1 MLKNSKVAF
10 ISVIGTYHKT
20 FIIKNMFLKLE
31 INSCFCLRQTKQREI
46 SLIKILAIPFL
57 LSFISGFSSSFS
69 EGEIEFQLNICV
81 CNTNS
86 LLGEHKTMRSLLPAD
101 MMFISVIYLKVLP
114 EFSLKNIQFAYLHR
128 KRQLWCC
135 WDLHSLQ
142 TPLLPSQQHTTK
154 TWKSRGTNPAD
165 CVLEQLKVV
174 FGLYF
179 CSEQIAG
186 RKQ

>member
-10 ISVIGTYHKT
+10 ISVIDTYHKT

-31 INSCFCLRQTKQREI
+31 INSCFCLRQTKECEI
-46 SLIKILAIPFL
+46 SLIKILPIPFL
-57 LSFISGFSSSFS
+57 LSFISGFSSCFS
-69 EGEIEFQLNICV
+69 EGEIEFQLKICV
-81 CNTNS
+81 SNINS
-86 LLGEHKTMRSLLPAD
+86 LLGEHTTMRSLLPAD

-128 KRQLWCC
+128 KRQLWSC
-135 WDLHSLQ
+135 WDFHSLQ
-142 TPLLPSQQHTTK
+142 THLLPSQQHTTK

-174 FGLYF
+174 FSLYF